1 MKRFYNNTLISGAFS
16 KALRVIAL
24 LCVLFGLSGNAWG
37 ATITGGTTLYLDASG
52 GGWNSDGVRFAAYV
66 CNGSSPAKWYSMY
79 LVEGT
84 IYKFTVDNGESHKN
98 VIFCRMNPNDQT
110 NNWNNKYNQTK
121 NLTWPGDKNLYT
133 PTSINQEDNNDNY
146 WSTYSGGDSGDECT
160 GHKGTTVGFWD
171 DEVWNIKVGDK
182 WIGPEKGYGS
192 KGNTLIP
199 LGTVNP
205 GTTIGFWTK
214 TWKNG
219 GNVCHVNAYVKILK
233 GDTEIQDY
241 TAYQMGHAA
250 NLNDAQT
257 DQTWKNESVC
267 SLPTEPGNYEMRVYF
282 KINGSKED
290 SGCQELEYVLNNCEG
305 DFKFSFIVSDSG
317 SGGGGGGGTGTEFS
331 FVLDTKTNNFGGW
344 IANGEVYAI
353 FRENEGGKTGETRQ
367 VLLEICE
374 SDNRLAYY
382 NGTTTFTRT
391 DETTW
396 TPKEVYVYSGGNDA
410 FANWDGTKNC
420 MVITNW
426 GLMTN
431 SSGGCTMTTFT
442 GDCDGTSG
450 GGGGGE
456 SSTYVAFD
464 CLYLNTGGST
474 LWNLPSEAVNFYLY
488 LYNDAKGTKKS
499 VKATVCPDASDI
511 FYAEVPDGEWEGYLW
526 IRKEANNN
534 TDPAVNWNNAGVKD
548 QTDNCSIYK
557 DLTTITGWENAN
569 FTNGTYSGS
578 CGCAGGSGD
587 IDDDTEDYEK
597 GTSVLLSYEAFEGT
611 KGNWVLSAFLEALC
625 AVEDITQYGFY
636 LCETDKEGGCKP
648 TADAYTYKVD
658 ATTTSPL
665 EKYSSF
671 TAIASDLNNAWY
683 GYRAFVVADGE
694 TILSPN
700 TKYFNNKCKY
710 ELTGDTVYVTI
721 DNSLTVNNEC
731 ELKFK
736 SIKDAWTTLKTLPE
750 VCKAEKV
757 TYGWKQDKITLIKP
771 VVMQLV
777 PTGINYV
784 GFEKVGLTGGDMT
797 TVQATFFRNIN
808 MSGGAPL
815 IVRSIDYLT
824 NGARATLQH
833 VAIRR
838 SKNITLNY
846 LNIVGASREVESAD
860 NAIDIDN
867 GIGSGNLEG
876 LGTDWNCASIS
887 AEDNNINANIVIKNC
902 EIVSYGF
909 TCVHVSAYN
918 GITFENN
925 DFKAMYDFEEADKL
939 WKDEKNGITWADN
952 TANWGAS
959 AKFLNSKNISFIRN
973 NFTGQHATSILLQ
986 GTQKVLIYDNVFWHD
1001 NGVNTDAN
1009 TVAIIRLI
1017 SFGDCAG
1024 DNPLQN
1030 IGIYYNTMFLKNNTV
1045 GKGYYH
1051 HFDFFRLGGSQQT
1064 GNTENYKP
1072 ATIEFDY
1079 NNCYSYDEDVK
1090 GKNYTGSDDYQP
1102 NDNTKYLQT
1111 MSESDWCG
1119 SFKYNNFWSVYDEKQ
1134 KHTRSAFALGSGC
1147 NTDEGKNNFTNVQDL
1162 VCRTSPEEPG
1172 SLVIKDD
1179 GLNVGAFIKTDVSG
1193 LLTDEM
1199 QMIDRLG
1206 NKRPY
1211 DPDALEGKGTYTL
1224 GAYQQTTGE
1233 ALNKI
1238 IWNGNASTDWD
1249 NRNNW
1254 YKPNGQLVTC
1264 VDVLDEN
1271 LEVIIPAPRSTKYPI
1286 PAYGVKQYPT
1296 LPVGISDDTKFNDG
1310 TRSQYAGW
1318 NEEVS
1323 AGKGKVSKPTQIANT
1338 ITMEY
1343 GAALIGVEQLSSGET
1358 DRYTKASSEFV
1369 AERNKWL
1376 LVGTVVK
1383 PYNEDTEDDAT
1394 DTRYIKSGDYYLDH
1408 LPAVY
1413 MRQAESIVV
1422 TEEAGEPKYET
1433 KWDATFRDMDKYV
1446 LEKTVFAIKLPD
1458 QYGPYKLP
1466 AADYNFNNNTNY
1478 DPTQAHAY
1486 NFEGRFVNEA
1496 NTPKYTDL
1504 AVGSYNLLVNTYPA
1518 NIKASGITSGSVL
1531 IYDFNGG
1538 SFRTPGW
1545 TAANGENTSLILAQ
1559 HGFAYKPTSSDI
1571 LEIPSTAFE
1580 ESNTMHRSAQV
1591 DLPEIR
1597 VMVKNDKYPFNSD
1610 VKISIDELKAD
1621 AADPN
1626 VDASKLFTKTENK
1639 VPELY
1644 VIKYNEQW
1652 AGITLPNMDECIPLG
1667 LRMLAKNQTV
1677 TFSLNKVNGIDVA
1690 ILEDRL
1696 EGKQYDLLAG
1706 ETCTVSGLVKGDCEG
1721 RFFLNLGVSE
1731 DDTEE
1736 GDENVSTDVED
1747 ELSSESGIMIFG
1759 NTEGI
1764 VVSCSSD
1771 IELQTIYVNDMTG
1784 KTAKYNVS
1792 GQYAEI
1798 KLPVATGVYTVNV
1811 IGDTA
1816 SKVGKVILK

>member
-24 LCVLFGLSGNAWG
+24 LCVLLGVSNTAFGAYVISVYKNNGSGAKNTEFV
-37 ATITGGTTLYLDASG
+37 ATGNGTQQKATFTIDNYTGNTSDYKFWIGN
-52 GGWNSDGVRFAAYV
+52 GGW
-66 CNGSSPAKWYSMY
+66 
-79 LVEGT
+79 E
-84 IYKFTVDNGESHKN
+84 
-98 VIFCRMNPNDQT
+98 
-110 NNWNNKYNQTK
+110 NNKSENVQLSTYISSCSSGTMSICIW
-121 NLTWPGDKNLYT
+121 TDSGDKNYYPHDGKCEENT
-133 PTSINQEDNNDNY
+133 PSYGFFDINA
-146 WSTYSGGDSGDECT
+146 
-160 GHKGTTVGFWD
+160 
-171 DEVWNIKVGDK
+171 WNIKVGDN
-182 WIGPEKGYGS
+182 WSNNDGYGAT
-192 KGNTLIP
+192 GNSTIDLQ
-199 LGTVNP
+199 TVSP
-205 GTTIGFWTK
+205 GASLGFWAK
-214 TWKNG
+214 TWKDNTSICPPKVGIKIEGVDNSYVLKDLEWSKNLTDDERDQLWQKDNVGYTLPTTPGTYTMKVYFQFVAKEGDNCVTKDMYLNNG
-219 GNVCHVNAYVKILK
+219 G
-233 GDTEIQDY
+233 
-241 TAYQMGHAA
+241 
-250 NLNDAQT
+250 
-257 DQTWKNESVC
+257 
-267 SLPTEPGNYEMRVYF
+267 GNF
-282 KINGSKED
+282 
-290 SGCQELEYVLNNCEG
+290 ELTFTIAG
-305 DFKFSFIVSDSG
+305 
-317 SGGGGGGGTGTEFS
+317 GGGGGGGTGTEFS

-353 FRENEGGKTGETRQ
+353 FREYVGGKTGETRQ

-382 NGTTTFTRT
+382 NGATTFTRT

-396 TPKEVYVYSGGNDA
+396 TPKEVYVYSGGGNDA

-450 GGGGGE
+450 GGGGGGGE
-456 SSTYVAFD
+456 STTYITFD
-464 CLYLNTGGST
+464 CLYLNTGGAD
-474 LWNLPSEAVNFYLY
+474 LWNKSDQGAPNFFLY
-488 LYNDAKGTKKS
+488 VFNNTTNAKKS

-526 IRKEANNN
+526 IRKDPTNNN
-534 TDPAVNWNNAGVKD
+534 DPAVDWNSAGVWN
-548 QTDNCSIYK
+548 QTNNCKIYN
-557 DLTTITGWENAN
+557 DLTTITGWNN
-569 FTNGTYSGS
+569 GDFTNGTYSGS

-597 GTSVLLSYEAFEGT
+597 GTSVLLSYEAYEGT

-636 LCETDKEGGCKP
+636 LCETDKDGGCKP

-771 VVMQLV
+771 IVMQLV

-815 IVRSIDYLT
+815 IVRSIDYLN

-846 LNIVGASREVESAD
+846 LNIVGASRDVESAD

-867 GIGSGNLEG
+867 GVGSGNLEG

-925 DFKAMYDFEEADKL
+925 EFNAMYDFEEADKL

-1030 IGIYYNTMFLKNNTV
+1030 IGIYYNTMFLKENNV
-1045 GKGYYH
+1045 GLGKYH

-1090 GKNYTGSDDYQP
+1090 GKNYNGSDDYLSST
-1102 NDNTKYLQT
+1102 TKDYLQT
-1111 MSESDWCG
+1111 MSENDWCD
-1119 SFKYNNFWSVYDEKQ
+1119 SFKYNNFWSVYDNNKNP
-1134 KHTRSAFALGSGC
+1134 KPTLSAFALGSGC
-1147 NTDEGKNNFTNVQDL
+1147 NSDEGKNNFINVQNL
-1162 VCRTSPEEPG
+1162 VCKTSPEEPG
-1172 SLVIKDD
+1172 SLVIKGN
-1179 GLNVGAFIKTDVSG
+1179 GLNIGAFIQTDVSG

-1206 NKRPY
+1206 NARPY
-1211 DPDALEGKGTYTL
+1211 DPNALQGKGSYTL
-1224 GAYQQTTGE
+1224 GAYQQSTGE
-1233 ALNKI
+1233 ELQQI
-1238 IWNGNASTDWD
+1238 IWNGSASTDWD

-1264 VDVLDEN
+1264 VDVLSEN
-1271 LEVIIPAPRSTKYPI
+1271 LEVVIPSPRSTKYPI
-1286 PAYGVKQYPT
+1286 PALGIKNYPT
-1296 LPVGISDDTKFNDG
+1296 LPEGISTSKFEDG
-1310 TRSQYAGW
+1310 TRSKYAGYG
-1318 NEEVS
+1318 EEVS
-1323 AGKGKVSKPTQIANT
+1323 AGKGKTTPTQMAKT
-1338 ITMEY
+1338 ISMEY
-1343 GAALIGVEQLSSGET
+1343 GAALVGIEELASGR
-1358 DRYTKASSEFV
+1358 DRYDEVNSTLETL
-1369 AERNKWL
+1369 RDRWM
-1376 LVGTVVK
+1376 LVGTVVQK
-1383 PYNEDTEDDAT
+1383 WTDDNKTAVRNLLSNDYYMNNYPHVYMHQAVMSGNTVAWNNPFADLTIPVPADEVYAINVADEYGYYKLKAQTYYTAMDNDPNMVDDGSRSKTVHFSGRFLNEDA
-1394 DTRYIKSGDYYLDH
+1394 
-1408 LPAVY
+1408 LPNY
-1413 MRQAESIVV
+1413 G
-1422 TEEAGEPKYET
+1422 TLTAG
-1433 KWDATFRDMDKYV
+1433 V
-1446 LEKTVFAIKLPD
+1446 NKLIC
-1458 QYGPYKLP
+1458 
-1466 AADYNFNNNTNY
+1466 
-1478 DPTQAHAY
+1478 
-1486 NFEGRFVNEA
+1486 
-1496 NTPKYTDL
+1496 
-1504 AVGSYNLLVNTYPA
+1504 NTYPA
-1518 NIKASGITSGSVL
+1518 NIDVAKLREAIPGTIQIYNYAEGSFEAATSGVILSQNGFVLSPSTTRAVELPRSVFRNDSTSVRSAMVSLPEFRLVATNVADPKSSNVL
-1531 IYDFNGG
+1531 ITIDDLKEDAINYATDAPKLYN
-1538 SFRTPGW
+1538 
-1545 TAANGENTSLILAQ
+1545 NTD
-1559 HGFAYKPTSSDI
+1559 KK
-1571 LEIPSTAFE
+1571 
-1580 ESNTMHRSAQV
+1580 
-1591 DLPEIR
+1591 LPEVY
-1597 VMVKNDKYPFNSD
+1597 VMRYDKN
-1610 VKISIDELKAD
+1610 
-1621 AADPN
+1621 
-1626 VDASKLFTKTENK
+1626 
-1639 VPELY
+1639 
-1644 VIKYNEQW
+1644 W
-1652 AGITLPNMDECIPLG
+1652 AGIAIPTMEEPIPVG
-1667 LRMLAKNQTV
+1667 VKTSRNNVSVK
-1677 TFSLNKVNGIDVA
+1677 FSLRDVEGMGTI
-1690 ILEDRL
+1690 ILEDRM
-1696 EGKQYDLLAG
+1696 EGKSYNLTLG
-1706 ETCTVSGLVKGDCEG
+1706 EECVIEALPKGVTEG
-1721 RFFLNLGVSE
+1721 RFFLNLRSAEVENPDDEEVE
-1731 DDTEE
+1731 DDDLTTEI
-1736 GDENVSTDVED
+1736 ED
-1747 ELSSESGIMIFG
+1747 EIVSESGISIIG
-1759 NTEGI
+1759 NSEGI
-1764 VVSCSSD
+1764 IVSSSAD
-1771 IELQTIYVNDMTG
+1771 IELVTIIVNDMSG
-1784 KTAKYNVS
+1784 KSAAYKVS

-1798 KLPVATGVYTVNV
+1798 KLPVAQGVYTVNV

-1816 SKVGKVILK
+1816 SKTGKVILK

>member
-1 MKRFYNNTLISGAFS
+1 MKRFYENTIMSGAFS
-16 KALRVIAL
+16 KALRVLAL
-24 LCVLFGLSGNAWG
+24 LCVLMGFSASGWG
-37 ATITGGTTLYLDASG
+37 ATLPGSFNNWTADGSTVIDNGYTIYLNAGTYEFKIESGGTWYGCNTTINESVSGYEFKSGDDNKNCKLNATVSGNYTFKLD
-52 GGWNSDGVRFAAYV
+52 GWNGSNPKLAVTYPPSYGFFTDGA
-66 CNGSSPAKWYSMY
+66 
-79 LVEGT
+79 
-84 IYKFTVDNGESHKN
+84 
-98 VIFCRMNPNDQT
+98 
-110 NNWNNKYNQTK
+110 
-121 NLTWPGDKNLYT
+121 
-133 PTSINQEDNNDNY
+133 
-146 WSTYSGGDSGDECT
+146 
-160 GHKGTTVGFWD
+160 
-171 DEVWNIKVGDK
+171 WNIKVGDK
-182 WIGPEKGYGS
+182 WSNDNNGNGYGAT
-192 KGNTLIP
+192 GNSDIQ
-199 LGTVNP
+199 LGTVAA
-205 GTTIGFWTK
+205 GTSLGFWAK
-214 TWKNG
+214 TFKSSG
-219 GNVCHVNAYVKILK
+219 SELCAPKVGIKIE
-233 GDTEIQDY
+233 GVDTDY
-241 TAYQMGHAA
+241 TLYDLEWKED
-250 NLNDAQT
+250 LNDAKT
-257 DQTWKNESVC
+257 DQLWLKDKIVNNGVSYTIPST
-267 SLPTEPGNYEMRVYF
+267 LTEGKEYELRVYF
-282 KINGSKED
+282 QLQVKENGNCATKD
-290 SGCQELEYVLNNCEG
+290 IFLNNG
-305 DFKFSFIVSDSG
+305 RGNFRLKFTVGS
-317 SGGGGGGGTGTEFS
+317 SGGGGGGGSTGTDFD

-367 VLLEICE
+367 VQLEICE

-391 DETTW
+391 DGTTW
-396 TPKEVYVYSGGNDA
+396 TPKEVYVYSGGGNDA
-410 FANWDGTKNC
+410 FAKWDGTKNC

-431 SSGGCTMTTFT
+431 NSGGCTMTTFS

-450 GGGGGE
+450 GGGGGGDD
-456 SSTYVAFD
+456 SPYISFD

-474 LWNLPSEAVNFYLY
+474 LWNLTSETVNFYLY
-488 LYNDAKGTKKS
+488 LYNDTKGTKKS

-526 IRKEANNN
+526 IRKDANNN
-534 TDPAVNWNNAGVKD
+534 TDPAVNWNSAGVKD

-578 CGCAGGSGD
+578 CGCAGGGGD
-587 IDDDTEDYEK
+587 IDDDTEEYVK
-597 GTSVLLSYEAFEGT
+597 GTSVLLSYEADERT
-611 KGNWVLSAFLEALC
+611 ADNWVLSAFLEATC
-625 AVEDITQYGFY
+625 AVEDITEYGFF
-636 LCETDKEGGCKP
+636 LCETTKEGGCKP
-648 TADAYTYKVD
+648 TAESYTYRVD
-658 ATTTSPL
+658 ATTKTPL
-665 EKYSSF
+665 EKYGSF
-671 TAIASDLNNAWY
+671 TGIASGLSNAWY

-824 NGARATLQH
+824 KGARATLQH

-846 LNIVGASREVESAD
+846 LNIVGASRDVESAD

-867 GIGSGNLEG
+867 GVGSGNLEG

-925 DFKAMYDFEEADKL
+925 EFKAMYDFVEADKL
-939 WKDEKNGITWADN
+939 WKDEKNKITWADN

-1064 GNTENYKP
+1064 GNTGNYKP

-1079 NNCYSYDEDVK
+1079 NNCYSYDTDVY
-1090 GKNYTGSDDYQP
+1090 GKNFTDSDNYSSSTTR
-1102 NDNTKYLQT
+1102 NYLQT
-1111 MSESDWCG
+1111 MDEDDWCG

-1134 KHTRSAFALGSGC
+1134 KPKPTRSAFALGSGC
-1147 NTDEGKNNFTNVQDL
+1147 NSDEGKNNFINVQNL
-1162 VCRTSPEEPG
+1162 VCKTSPEEPG
-1172 SLVIKDD
+1172 SLVIK
-1179 GLNVGAFIKTDVSG
+1179 GNELNIGAFIQTDVSG
-1193 LLTDEM
+1193 LLTDKM

-1206 NKRPY
+1206 NARPY
-1211 DPDALEGKGTYTL
+1211 DPTALQGKGSYTL
-1224 GAYQQTTGE
+1224 GAYQKSTGE
-1233 ALNKI
+1233 ELQQI
-1238 IWNGNASTDWD
+1238 IWNGSASNDWD

-1264 VDVLDEN
+1264 VDVLSEN
-1271 LEVIIPAPRSTKYPI
+1271 LEVVIPSPRSTKYPI
-1286 PAYGVKQYPT
+1286 PALGIKNYPI
-1296 LPVGISDDTKFNDG
+1296 LPEGISTSKFEDG
-1310 TRSQYAGW
+1310 TRSEYAGYG
-1318 NEEVS
+1318 EEVS
-1323 AGKGKVSKPTQIANT
+1323 AGKGKTTPTQMAKT
-1338 ITMEY
+1338 ISMEY
-1343 GAALIGVEQLSSGET
+1343 GAALVGIEELASGRN
-1358 DRYTKASSEFV
+1358 RYDEVNSTLV
-1369 AERNKWL
+1369 TPRDKWI
-1376 LVGTVVK
+1376 LVGTVVEK
-1383 PYNEDTEDDAT
+1383 WKDDSKTEVRNLLSIDYYMNNYPHVYMHQAV
-1394 DTRYIKSGDYYLDH
+1394 KSGNTVAWNNPFADLTIPV
-1408 LPAVY
+1408 PADEVY
-1413 MRQAESIVV
+1413 
-1422 TEEAGEPKYET
+1422 
-1433 KWDATFRDMDKYV
+1433 
-1446 LEKTVFAIKLPD
+1446 AINVAD
-1458 QYGPYKLP
+1458 EYGYYKLT
-1466 AADYNFNNNTNY
+1466 AATYYTALENNPNMVDDGSRPKTIS
-1478 DPTQAHAY
+1478 
-1486 NFEGRFVNEA
+1486 FSGRFLNDKSLPNYGTLNAGVN
-1496 NTPKYTDL
+1496 
-1504 AVGSYNLLVNTYPA
+1504 NLICNTYPA
-1518 NIKASGITSGSVL
+1518 NIDVEKLLSAVGGTVQIYNYSKESEGSFQTVTSGV
-1531 IYDFNGG
+1531 
-1538 SFRTPGW
+1538 
-1545 TAANGENTSLILAQ
+1545 ILSQ
-1559 HGFAYKPTSSDI
+1559 HGFVLSPTKTGEVILPRSVFRNDSTNVRSSMV
-1571 LEIPSTAFE
+1571 A
-1580 ESNTMHRSAQV
+1580 
-1591 DLPEIR
+1591 LPKFR
-1597 VMVKNDKYPFNSD
+1597 LVVKNIAEPKSSN
-1610 VKISIDELKAD
+1610 VLISIDDLKEDVINYSTD
-1621 AADPN
+1621 AP
-1626 VDASKLFTKTENK
+1626 KLYNSTDKK
-1639 VPELY
+1639 LPELY
-1644 VIKYNEQW
+1644 VMRYDKDW
-1652 AGITLPNMDECIPLG
+1652 SGIAIPTMEEPIPVG
-1667 LRMLAKNQTV
+1667 VKTFRNNVSVK
-1677 TFSLNKVNGIDVA
+1677 FSLRDVENMGTI
-1690 ILEDRL
+1690 ILEDRMQ
-1696 EGKQYDLLAG
+1696 GKSYNLTLG
-1706 ETCTVSGLVKGDCEG
+1706 EECVIEALPKGVTEG
-1721 RFFLNLGVSE
+1721 RFFLNLTAAPEE
-1731 DDTEE
+1731 DEHPEEE
-1736 GDENVSTDVED
+1736 GGDDVTTEVED
-1747 ELSSESGIMIFG
+1747 EIVSESGISIIG
-1759 NTEGI
+1759 NTQGI
-1764 VVSCSSD
+1764 VVSSSAD
-1771 IELQTIYVNDMTG
+1771 IELQTIIVNDMSG
-1784 KTAKYNVS
+1784 KSAAYKVS

-1798 KLPVATGVYTVNV
+1798 KLPVAQGVYTVNV

-1816 SKVGKVILK
+1816 SKTGKVILK

>member
-1 MKRFYNNTLISGAFS
+1 MKKFYNNTLIGGAFS

-24 LCVLFGLSGNAWG
+24 LCVLLGVSSSAWAWDNELIIWG
-37 ATITGGTTLYLDASG
+37 
-52 GGWNSDGVRFAAYV
+52 SD
-66 CNGSSPAKWYSMY
+66 
-79 LVEGT
+79 
-84 IYKFTVDNGESHKN
+84 
-98 VIFCRMNPNDQT
+98 
-110 NNWNNKYNQTK
+110 NNKYYYDISNGSCSV
-121 NLTWPGDKNLYT
+121 NLSSTGTYWFFIKDNKDNVKEKKLPGYSEMTNGNSTDWYFNGTSDNCGIIVNNGETGNFTFKLRWDNSTPVVSVVYPVAASTTYHAKYPWDGGNWYWKEFDKNNQIEGT
-133 PTSINQEDNNDNY
+133 FRGGCMNVATSENGNASCINV
-146 WSTYSGGDSGDECT
+146 T
-160 GHKGTTVGFWD
+160 
-171 DEVWNIKVGDK
+171 
-182 WIGPEKGYGS
+182 
-192 KGNTLIP
+192 
-199 LGTVNP
+199 
-205 GTTIGFWTK
+205 
-214 TWKNG
+214 NG
-219 GNVCHVNAYVKILK
+219 G
-233 GDTEIQDY
+233 
-241 TAYQMGHAA
+241 
-250 NLNDAQT
+250 
-257 DQTWKNESVC
+257 S
-267 SLPTEPGNYEMRVYF
+267 
-282 KINGSKED
+282 
-290 SGCQELEYVLNNCEG
+290 LNNG
-305 DFKFSFIVSDSG
+305 DPCIFTYNPSTNQVTATAK
-317 SGGGGGGGTGTEFS
+317 GGGGGGGDTPGGGTGTDFD
-331 FVLDTKTNNFGGW
+331 FVLDTKTNNLGGW
-344 IANGEVYAI
+344 INNGEVYAI
-353 FRENEGGKTGETRQ
+353 FREVKGGNTGMTKQ
-367 VLLEICE
+367 VMLEICD

-382 NGTTTFTRT
+382 NGGMDFKRT
-391 DETTW
+391 DGTAW
-396 TPKEVYVYSGGNDA
+396 TPVEVFVYSNDKNDA
-410 FANWDGTKNC
+410 IATWDGTKNC
-420 MVITNW
+420 MVIKSW
-426 GLMTN
+426 GKMSN

-450 GGGGGE
+450 GGGGGGGDD
-456 SSTYVAFD
+456 SPYISFD
-464 CLYLNTGGST
+464 CLYLNTGGT
-474 LWNLPSEAVNFYLY
+474 TWWNAKDATKGAPNFYLY
-488 LYNDAKGTKKS
+488 LFNNTTNTKKS
-499 VKATVCPDASDI
+499 VLATVCPDASDI

-526 IRKEANNN
+526 IRKDPTNN
-534 TDPAVNWNNAGVKD
+534 TDPAVNWNSAGVWN
-548 QTDNCSIYK
+548 QTDNCSIHK
-557 DLTTITGWENAN
+557 DLTTITGRDKS

-587 IDDDTEDYEK
+587 IDDDTEDYVE
-597 GTSVLLSYEAFEGT
+597 GTSVLLSYEPAQRADKSWT
-611 KGNWVLSAFLEALC
+611 LSAYLEASC
-625 AVEDITQYGFY
+625 AVEITEYGFL

-648 TADAYTYKVD
+648 TASSYTYKVNANSTSAIEQGD
-658 ATTTSPL
+658 A
-665 EKYSSF
+665 F
-671 TAIASDLNNAWY
+671 TAYAKDLNNAWY
-683 GYRAFVVADGE
+683 GYRAFVVSNGE
-694 TILSPN
+694 TIVSPN

-721 DNSLTVNNEC
+721 DNTLTINNEC

-777 PTGINYV
+777 PTGFNYV
-784 GFEKVGLTGGDMT
+784 GFEKVGATGGDKRDT
-797 TVQATFFRNIN
+797 QATFLRNIN
-808 MSGGAPL
+808 MAGGSPL
-815 IVRSIDYLT
+815 IIRSIDKSGT
-824 NGARATLQH
+824 RASLQH

-838 SKNITLNY
+838 SKNIVLDY
-846 LNIVGASREVESAD
+846 LNLVGASREVASAD

-867 GIGSGNLEG
+867 GVGDGNLED
-876 LGTDWNCASIS
+876 LSTDWNCASLS
-887 AEDNNINANIVIKNC
+887 DTDKNTKANIVIKNC
-902 EIVSYGF
+902 EITSYGF
-909 TCVHVSAYN
+909 TCIHVSAYN

-925 DFKAMYDFEEADKL
+925 EIKAMYDFEAAE
-939 WKDEKNGITWADN
+939 GISHESKGNQANN
-952 TANWGAS
+952 TALWGAS
-959 AKFLNSKNISFIRN
+959 AKFLNSKNIAFIRN

-986 GTQKVLIYDNVFWHD
+986 GSQNVLVYDNVFWHD
-1001 NGVNTDAN
+1001 NGVKSSAN

-1017 SFGDCAG
+1017 SFGDCAK
-1024 DNPLQN
+1024 DNLLQN
-1030 IGIYYNTMFLKNNTV
+1030 IGIYYNTMFLKNNDV
-1045 GKGYYH
+1045 GKGKYH
-1051 HFDFFRLGGSQQT
+1051 HFDFFRIGGNEQE
-1064 GNTENYKP
+1064 GNTEYYIP
-1072 ATIEFDY
+1072 GTIEFDY
-1079 NNCYSYDEDVK
+1079 NNCYSYDEDVY
-1090 GKNYTGSDDYQP
+1090 GKNYTGSYNYTSSEDK
-1102 NDNTKYLQT
+1102 TKYLQT
-1111 MSESDWCG
+1111 MSESDWCN
-1119 SFKYNNFWSVYDEKQ
+1119 SFKYNNFWSVYDQSKVDKGE
-1134 KHTRSAFALGSGC
+1134 TVVRSAFQLGSGC
-1147 NTDEGKNNFTNVQDL
+1147 NSDKGKNEFTNVQKL
-1162 VCRTSPEEPG
+1162 VCKTSPEEPG
-1172 SLVIKDD
+1172 SLVLKEDD
-1179 GLNVGAFIKTDVSG
+1179 LNIGAFIKTDVSG

-1206 NKRPY
+1206 NPRPY
-1211 DPDALEGKGTYTL
+1211 DPNALEGKGTYTL

-1296 LPVGISDDTKFNDG
+1296 LPAGISDDTKFNDG
-1310 TRSQYAGW
+1310 TRSQYARW
-1318 NEEVS
+1318 DEEVS
-1323 AGKGKVSKPTQIANT
+1323 AGKGKNGVTPTQVAKI

-1413 MRQAESIVV
+1413 MRDAIISGEESS
-1422 TEEAGEPKYET
+1422 
-1433 KWDATFRDMDKYV
+1433 WNATFRDMDKYV
-1446 LEKTVFAIKLPD
+1446 VEKTVYAVKLPD

-1518 NIKASGITSGSVL
+1518 NIKVSEITGGSVL

-1538 SFRTPGW
+1538 SFTYP
-1545 TAANGENTSLILAQ
+1545 EDTSLILSQ
-1559 HGFAYKPTSSDI
+1559 HGFAYKPTNSPI

-1591 DLPEIR
+1591 ELPEIR

>member
-24 LCVLFGLSGNAWG
+24 LCVLLGISSSAWG
-37 ATITGGTTLYLDASG
+37 AFYATGPAIGNGKWGDDNWVEMKL
-52 GGWNSDGVRFAAYV
+52 SDGV
-66 CNGSSPAKWYSMY
+66 
-79 LVEGT
+79 
-84 IYKFTVDNGESHKN
+84 YKCSATPGKEFKISNTK
-98 VIFCRMNPNDQT
+98 
-110 NNWNNKYNQTK
+110 NWNDSYWSEIQAGDNVTIANNHGNGTVNGNVLCFGGDGNKWVWAETISGSY
-121 NLTWPGDKNLYT
+121 GFF
-133 PTSINQEDNNDNY
+133 DNN
-146 WSTYSGGDSGDECT
+146 S
-160 GHKGTTVGFWD
+160 
-171 DEVWNIKVGDK
+171 WNIKVGDN
-182 WIGPEKGYGS
+182 WSNNDGYGAT
-192 KGNTLIP
+192 GNTTIDLQ
-199 LGTVNP
+199 TVSP
-205 GTTIGFWTK
+205 GASLGFWAK
-214 TWKNG
+214 TWKDNTSICAPKVAIKIEG
-219 GNVCHVNAYVKILK
+219 VDNSYVLKDLEWKQNLTDDERDQLWQKDNV
-233 GDTEIQDY
+233 GY
-241 TAYQMGHAA
+241 T
-250 NLNDAQT
+250 
-257 DQTWKNESVC
+257 
-267 SLPTEPGNYEMRVYF
+267 LPTTPGKYTMRVYF
-282 KINGSKED
+282 QFVAKEGENCVTKD
-290 SGCQELEYVLNNCEG
+290 IYLNNGGGNFELTFTVAG
-305 DFKFSFIVSDSG
+305 G
-317 SGGGGGGGTGTEFS
+317 GGGGGGGTGTEFS

-396 TPKEVYVYSGGNDA
+396 TPKEVYVYSGGGNDA

-442 GDCDGTSG
+442 GDCDGTSGGG

-597 GTSVLLSYEAFEGT
+597 GTSVLLSYEADERT

-636 LCETDKEGGCKP
+636 LCETDKDGGCKP

-824 NGARATLQH
+824 KGARATLQH

-1017 SFGDCAG
+1017 SFGNCAG

-1064 GNTENYKP
+1064 GNTGNYKP

-1119 SFKYNNFWSVYDEKQ
+1119 SFKYNNFWSVYDNDKNP
-1134 KHTRSAFALGSGC
+1134 KPTRSAFALGSGC
-1147 NTDEGKNNFTNVQDL
+1147 NSDEGKNNFINVQNL
-1162 VCRTSPEEPG
+1162 VCKTSPEEPG
-1172 SLVIKDD
+1172 SLVIK
-1179 GLNVGAFIKTDVSG
+1179 GNALNIGAFIQTDVSG
-1193 LLTDEM
+1193 LLTDKM
-1199 QMIDRLG
+1199 QMIDRLS
-1206 NKRPY
+1206 NARPY
-1211 DPDALEGKGTYTL
+1211 DPTALQGKGSYTL
-1224 GAYQQTTGE
+1224 GAYQQSTGE
-1233 ALNKI
+1233 ELQQI
-1238 IWNGNASTDWD
+1238 IWNGSASNDWD

-1264 VDVLDEN
+1264 VDVLSEN
-1271 LEVIIPAPRSTKYPI
+1271 LEVVIPSPRSTKYPI
-1286 PAYGVKQYPT
+1286 PALGIKNYPT
-1296 LPVGISDDTKFNDG
+1296 LPEGISTSKFEDG
-1310 TRSQYAGW
+1310 TRSTYAGYG
-1318 NEEVS
+1318 EEVS
-1323 AGKGKVSKPTQIANT
+1323 AGKGKTTPTQMAKT
-1338 ITMEY
+1338 ISMEY
-1343 GAALIGVEQLSSGET
+1343 GAALVGIEELASGRRRYDEVNSTLET
-1358 DRYTKASSEFV
+1358 LRDR
-1369 AERNKWL
+1369 WM
-1376 LVGTVVK
+1376 LVGTVVQK
-1383 PYNEDTEDDAT
+1383 WTDDSKTAVRNLLSNDYYMNHFPHVYMHQAVMSGNSVAWNNPFADLTIPVPADEVYAINVADEYGYYKLKAQTYYTAMDNDPNMVDDGSRSKTVHFSGRFLNEDA
-1394 DTRYIKSGDYYLDH
+1394 
-1408 LPAVY
+1408 LPNY
-1413 MRQAESIVV
+1413 G
-1422 TEEAGEPKYET
+1422 TLTAG
-1433 KWDATFRDMDKYV
+1433 V
-1446 LEKTVFAIKLPD
+1446 NKLIC
-1458 QYGPYKLP
+1458 
-1466 AADYNFNNNTNY
+1466 
-1478 DPTQAHAY
+1478 
-1486 NFEGRFVNEA
+1486 
-1496 NTPKYTDL
+1496 
-1504 AVGSYNLLVNTYPA
+1504 NTYPA
-1518 NIKASGITSGSVL
+1518 NIDVEKL
-1531 IYDFNGG
+1531 ISAVGGTVQIYNAGG
-1538 SFRTPGW
+1538 SFEDAKSGVILSQ
-1545 TAANGENTSLILAQ
+1545 NGFVLCPSKTREVILPRSVFRNDSTSVR
-1559 HGFAYKPTSSDI
+1559 SSMV
-1571 LEIPSTAFE
+1571 S
-1580 ESNTMHRSAQV
+1580 
-1591 DLPEIR
+1591 LPEFRLVATNVAEPKSSNVLITIDDLKEDAINYATDAPKLYNNTDKKLPEVY
-1597 VMVKNDKYPFNSD
+1597 VMRYDKD
-1610 VKISIDELKAD
+1610 
-1621 AADPN
+1621 
-1626 VDASKLFTKTENK
+1626 
-1639 VPELY
+1639 
-1644 VIKYNEQW
+1644 W
-1652 AGITLPNMDECIPLG
+1652 AGIAIPTMEEPIPVG
-1667 LRMLAKNQTV
+1667 VKTFRNNVSVK
-1677 TFSLNKVNGIDVA
+1677 FSLRDVESMGTI
-1690 ILEDRL
+1690 ILEDRM
-1696 EGKQYDLLAG
+1696 EGKSYNLTLG
-1706 ETCTVSGLVKGDCEG
+1706 EECVIEALPKGVTEG
-1721 RFFLNLGVSE
+1721 RFFLNLRSAEVENPDDEEVE
-1731 DDTEE
+1731 DDDLTTEI
-1736 GDENVSTDVED
+1736 ED
-1747 ELSSESGIMIFG
+1747 QIVSESGISIIG
-1759 NTEGI
+1759 NSEGI
-1764 VVSCSSD
+1764 IVSSSAD
-1771 IELQTIYVNDMTG
+1771 IELVTIIVNDMSG
-1784 KTAKYNVS
+1784 KSAAYKVS

-1798 KLPVATGVYTVNV
+1798 KLPVAQGVYTVNV

-1816 SKVGKVILK
+1816 SKTGKVILK

>member
-16 KALRVIAL
+16 KALRVVAL
-24 LCVLFGLSGNAWG
+24 LCVLIGVSSSAWG
-37 ATITGGTTLYLDASG
+37 ATLPGSFNNWTADGSTVIDNGYTIYLNAGTYYFKIENNQTWYGCNTTITQSVSDYEFKPGNENGNCTLEATISGNYTFRLD
-52 GGWNSDGVRFAAYV
+52 GWN
-66 CNGSSPAKWYSMY
+66 GS
-79 LVEGT
+79 
-84 IYKFTVDNGESHKN
+84 
-98 VIFCRMNPNDQT
+98 NPKLAVT
-110 NNWNNKYNQTK
+110 Y
-121 NLTWPGDKNLYT
+121 
-133 PTSINQEDNNDNY
+133 PTASY
-146 WSTYSGGDSGDECT
+146 
-160 GHKGTTVGFWD
+160 GFF
-171 DEVWNIKVGDK
+171 EHNAWNIKVGNNWNNND
-182 WIGPEKGYGS
+182 GYGAT
-192 KGNTLIP
+192 GNSTIDLQ
-199 LGTVNP
+199 TVSP
-205 GTTIGFWTK
+205 GASLGFWAK
-214 TWKNG
+214 TWKENTSICAPKVAIMIVGVDNNYVLKDLDWKENLNG
-219 GNVCHVNAYVKILK
+219 GERDQLWQKDNVGYTLPTTP
-233 GDTEIQDY
+233 GDY
-241 TAYQMGHAA
+241 T
-250 NLNDAQT
+250 
-257 DQTWKNESVC
+257 
-267 SLPTEPGNYEMRVYF
+267 MRVYF
-282 KINGSKED
+282 QFVAKEGENCVSKD
-290 SGCQELEYVLNNCEG
+290 IYLNNGGEYFELTFTVAG
-305 DFKFSFIVSDSG
+305 G
-317 SGGGGGGGTGTEFS
+317 GGGGGGGGGTGTDFD

-391 DETTW
+391 DGTTW
-396 TPKEVYVYSGGNDA
+396 TPKEVYVYSDDKNDA
-410 FANWDGTKNC
+410 IATWDGTKNC

-426 GLMTN
+426 GKMSN

-450 GGGGGE
+450 GGGGGGGE

-464 CLYLNTGGST
+464 CLYLNTGGTT
-474 LWNLPSEAVNFYLY
+474 LWNTKDPNKGAPKFYLY
-488 LYNDAKGTKKS
+488 LFNNTTNAKKS
-499 VKATVCPDASDI
+499 VLATVCPDASDI

-526 IRKEANNN
+526 IRKDPTNN
-534 TDPAVNWNNAGVKD
+534 TDPAVNWNSAGVWN
-548 QTDNCSIYK
+548 QTDNCSIHK
-557 DLTTITGWENAN
+557 DLTTITGWNN
-569 FTNGTYSGS
+569 GDFTNGTYSGS

-597 GTSVLLSYEAFEGT
+597 GTSVLLSYEADERT

-636 LCETDKEGGCKP
+636 LCETDKDGGCKP

-777 PTGINYV
+777 PTGKNYV

-815 IVRSIDYLT
+815 IVRSIDYLS

-867 GIGSGNLEG
+867 GVGSGNLEG

-925 DFKAMYDFEEADKL
+925 EFKAMYDFVEADKL
-939 WKDEKNGITWADN
+939 WKVNNEITWADN

-986 GTQKVLIYDNVFWHD
+986 GSQNVLVYDNVFWHD
-1001 NGVNTDAN
+1001 NGVQSDAN

-1017 SFGDCAG
+1017 SYGDCAE

-1030 IGIYYNTMFLKNNTV
+1030 IGIYYNTMFLKDNNV
-1045 GKGYYH
+1045 GLGKYH

-1064 GNTENYKP
+1064 GNTGNYDP
-1072 ATIEFDY
+1072 ETIEFDY
-1079 NNCYSYDEDVK
+1079 NNCYSYDTDVK
-1090 GKNYTGSDDYQP
+1090 GKNYTGSDDYLSST
-1102 NDNTKYLQT
+1102 TKDYLQT
-1111 MSESDWCG
+1111 MEEDDWCG
-1119 SFKYNNFWSVYDEKQ
+1119 SFKYNNFWSVYDENKNP
-1134 KHTRSAFALGSGC
+1134 KPEVSAFALGSGC
-1147 NTDEGKNNFTNVQDL
+1147 NSDEGKNNFINVQNL
-1162 VCRTSPEEPG
+1162 VCKTSPEEPG
-1172 SLVIKDD
+1172 SLVIKGD
-1179 GLNVGAFIKTDVSG
+1179 GLNIGAFIQTDASG

-1206 NKRPY
+1206 NARPY
-1211 DPDALEGKGTYTL
+1211 DPTALQGKGSYTL
-1224 GAYQQTTGE
+1224 GAYQQSTGE
-1233 ALNKI
+1233 ELQQI
-1238 IWNGNASTDWD
+1238 IWNGSASTDWD

-1264 VDVLDEN
+1264 VDVLSEN
-1271 LEVIIPAPRSTKYPI
+1271 LEVVIPSPRSTKYPI
-1286 PAYGVKQYPT
+1286 PALGIKNYPT
-1296 LPVGISDDTKFNDG
+1296 LPVGISTSKFGDG
-1310 TRSQYAGW
+1310 TRSKYAGYH
-1318 NEEVS
+1318 EEVS
-1323 AGKGKVSKPTQIANT
+1323 AGKGKTTPTQMAKT
-1338 ITMEY
+1338 ISMEY
-1343 GAALIGVEQLSSGET
+1343 GAALVGIEELASGLNN
-1358 DRYTKASSEFV
+1358 RYDEVNSTLV
-1369 AERNKWL
+1369 TPRDKWI
-1376 LVGTVVK
+1376 LVGTVVQK
-1383 PYNEDTEDDAT
+1383 WKDDSKTEV
-1394 DTRYIKSGDYYLDH
+1394 RNLLSNDYYMNH
-1408 LPAVY
+1408 FPHVY
-1413 MRQAESIVV
+1413 MHQAVMS
-1422 TEEAGEPKYET
+1422 GN
-1433 KWDATFRDMDKYV
+1433 
-1446 LEKTVFAIKLPD
+1446 TVAWNNPFADLTIPVPAD
-1458 QYGPYKLP
+1458 EVYAINVANEYGYYKLK
-1466 AADYNFNNNTNY
+1466 AQTYYTAMDN
-1478 DPTQAHAY
+1478 DPNMVDDGSRPKTIS
-1486 NFEGRFVNEA
+1486 FSGRFLNDKSLPNYGTLNAGVN
-1496 NTPKYTDL
+1496 
-1504 AVGSYNLLVNTYPA
+1504 NLICNTYPA
-1518 NIKASGITSGSVL
+1518 NIDVEELKSAVGGTVQ
-1531 IYDFNGG
+1531 IYNYTDG
-1538 SFRTPGW
+1538 SFETVNSGVILSQ
-1545 TAANGENTSLILAQ
+1545 NGFVLSPNETGEVELPRSVFRNDSTNVR
-1559 HGFAYKPTSSDI
+1559 SSMV
-1571 LEIPSTAFE
+1571 A
-1580 ESNTMHRSAQV
+1580 
-1591 DLPEIR
+1591 LPEFRLVVTNIADPKSSN
-1597 VMVKNDKYPFNSD
+1597 VL
-1610 VKISIDELKAD
+1610 ISIDDLKEDVINYSTD
-1621 AADPN
+1621 AP
-1626 VDASKLFTKTENK
+1626 KLYNSTDKK
-1639 VPELY
+1639 LPELY
-1644 VIKYNEQW
+1644 VMRYDKDW
-1652 AGITLPNMDECIPLG
+1652 SGIAIPTMEEPIPVG
-1667 LRMLAKNQTV
+1667 VKTFRNNVSVK
-1677 TFSLNKVNGIDVA
+1677 FSLRDVESMGTI
-1690 ILEDRL
+1690 ILEDRM
-1696 EGKQYDLLAG
+1696 EGKSYNLTLG
-1706 ETCTVSGLVKGDCEG
+1706 EECIIEALPKGVTEG
-1721 RFFLNLGVSE
+1721 RFFLNLRSAEVE
-1731 DDTEE
+1731 NPDDEEVKDDDLTTE
-1736 GDENVSTDVED
+1736 VED
-1747 ELSSESGIMIFG
+1747 EIVSESGISIIG
-1759 NTEGI
+1759 NSEGI
-1764 VVSCSSD
+1764 IVSSSAD
-1771 IELQTIYVNDMTG
+1771 IELLTIVVNDMSG
-1784 KTAKYNVS
+1784 KSAAYKVS

-1798 KLPVATGVYTVNV
+1798 KLPVAQGVYTVNV

-1816 SKVGKVILK
+1816 SKTGKVILK